1 MFLKLHPFYAI
12 LGLRPRWLKL
22 YNYVHSLLLHTS
34 LKGTQKA
41 GIKVPRSMP
50 PQHTTAMDGGSVD
63 NVRNRFRPSTSM
75 INAASDSSALA
86 SCFALTPTSVSSCPL
101 AAYTPSCTC
110 HRFGLLSSRDIQYIL
125 YIKKGLRRGLFNTY
139 ILISI

>member
-101 AAYTPSCTC
+101 AAYTPSCTFIASNSC
-110 HRFGLLSSRDIQYIL
+110 PLAIYSTSCTFIASDSCPLAIYSTSC
-125 YIKKGLRRGLFNTY
+125 T
-139 ILISI
+139 